1 MHNLIDQHNKEIDQA
16 IIVTL
21 NENTHAIDLQ
31 KTGDIYGEDTFL
43 NVTDYSEK
51 KRTIFCS

>member
-31 KTGDIYGEDTFL
+31 KTGDRYGEDTFL